1 MKKALILILL
11 FPLISYSQLYISE
24 DFEDYNYG
32 DSISVVS
39 PNFSLWSGNEI
50 EDVLVDNVQSNSGS
64 NSLYLESLD
73 DLPIPGGPQDIVL
86 EFGELLDDGELTIST
101 SFFIPSGKG
110 AYFNLQGDTTIG
122 NIWTT
127 DFTFNS
133 DGTLNLTSI
142 EEDDFEFNFPFCEII

>member
-11 FPLISYSQLYISE
+11 LPMISYSQLYISE

-64 NSLYLESLD
+64 NSLYFESLD
-73 DLPIPGGPQDIVL
+73 DLPIPEGPQDIVL
-86 EFGELLDDGELTIST
+86 EFGELLEDGELTISQV
-101 SFFIPSGKG
+101 FLFLLEQVHI
-110 AYFNLQGDTTIG
+110 
-122 NIWTT
+122 
-127 DFTFNS
+127 
-133 DGTLNLTSI
+133 
-142 EEDDFEFNFPFCEII
+142 